1 MKKQSRPGFLDTRV
15 MGSRGRIMGKTI
27 AVKDTSEKISETEP
41 QSRHEE
47 QKGENGEAPEKK
59 PVEQMSKAELKEEL
73 QEVLKKSDE
82 NYDLFLRSQAEI
94 ENLKKRGAKDKEEWI
109 KYSTESL
116 IKELLPVVDNL
127 EKAISHSQD
136 ENSLTALREGV
147 ELTLKGLLDTLGKA
161 GVEKVA
167 AAGEKFDPNFHH
179 AVSEM
184 EDEGVEPG
192 VVIQELQKGYRLRER
207 LIRPA
212 LVVVSK
218 G

>member
-1 MKKQSRPGFLDTRV
+1 MVKK
-15 MGSRGRIMGKTI
+15 I
-27 AVKDTSEKISETEP
+27 AVKDASEEIPEKEP
-41 QSRHEE
+41 QSRQEE
-47 QKGENGEAPEKK
+47 PPIGEDGDAPDKK
-59 PVEQMSKAELKEEL
+59 PVGQMTKAELKEEIN
-73 QEVLKKSDE
+73 EVLKKSEE

-94 ENLKKRGAKDKEEWI
+94 ENLKKRSAKEKEEWI
-109 KYSTESL
+109 KYSNESL

-136 ENSLTALREGV
+136 ESSLEALREGV
-147 ELTLKGLLDTLGKA
+147 ELTLKGLMDTLAKV
-161 GVEKVA
+161 GVEAVA
-167 AAGEKFDPNFHH
+167 AVGESFDPNFHH

-184 EDEGVEPG
+184 ADENAEPG

-212 LVVVSK
+212 LVVVNK